1 MYWSMSPVTR
11 GYMTLVVLTTCA
23 SALGLVNVTSLL
35 LEWEFVFY
43 RFEIWRLFTCFIF
56 FGNFGLGFL
65 FQLYFLVKYS
75 GMLEADPFPSGG
87 GTHQGTTADYFY
99 MLVIGALVMFLVTV
113 LFPMRVMGESMVFMI
128 IYVWSR
134 RNPDTPMSFFGF
146 RFTGIYMP
154 WVLVAFHVL
163 IARSPVTDLIG
174 IAAGHVY
181 YFLQEVL
188 PAAETP
194 FRGKRFLHTPS
205 FLVNFFNA
213 PVGAP
218 GRGANNPGGYNW
230 GVGRQLG

>member
-1 MYWSMSPVTR
+1 
-11 GYMTLVVLTTCA
+11 
-23 SALGLVNVTSLL
+23 
-35 LEWEFVFY
+35 
-43 RFEIWRLFTCFIF
+43 
-56 FGNFGLGFL
+56 
-65 FQLYFLVKYS
+65 
-75 GMLEADPFPSGG
+75 
-87 GTHQGTTADYFY
+87 
-99 MLVIGALVMFLVTV
+99 
-113 LFPMRVMGESMVFMI
+113 MRVMGESMVFMI

-134 RNPDTPMSFFGF
+134 RNPDTPMSFFGACPRVHARRRARYRLPLTLWVYLCVCVVMAGF

-205 FLVNFFNA
+205 FLCVPRCACLCGSVFA
-213 PVGAP
+213 VAAYLTMLCGLP
-218 GRGANNPGGYNW
+218 G
-230 GVGRQLG
+230 